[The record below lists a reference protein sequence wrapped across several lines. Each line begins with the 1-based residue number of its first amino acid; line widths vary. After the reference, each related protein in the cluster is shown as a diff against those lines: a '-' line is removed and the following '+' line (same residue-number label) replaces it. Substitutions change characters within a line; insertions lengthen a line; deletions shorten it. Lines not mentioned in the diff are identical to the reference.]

1 MIEIYWRDKMWKI
14 TLSLHPVCILL
25 LWSYIDIK
33 WKYNN
38 AKRSIPAH
46 PTFVNNLDLWPLTSK
61 RNRVHPLIIVNM
73 SAKFDRNAHNG
84 WVSNAFTRFLSH
96 KSMLTLTFDLW
107 PPKSIGFILL
117 PCLTCL
123 QSLTVKQT
131 TFQSPSCSQCYFHIR
146 QLWPWPLHLTSKIN
160 RVHPLVIINM
170 SAKFDED
177 AHNGSVSIVLTRL
190 LLLKS
195 IVALTFDLWPPKS
208 IGFILSSYWIC
219 LQSLMKMCTTLYTH
233 SRSQG

>member
-1 MIEIYWRDKMWKI
+1 MWKI
-14 TLSLHPVCILL
+14 TLSLHPVSILL

-38 AKRSIPAH
+38 AKRSTPAH
-46 PTFVNNLDLWPLTSK
+46 PTFVNNLDLWPLSSK
-61 RNRVHPLIIVNM
+61 RNRVHPLIIVNT
-73 SAKFDRNAHNG
+73 SAKFDRNTYKG
-84 WVSNAFTRFLSH
+84 WVSNAFTRFLITQVH
-96 KSMLTLTFDLW
+96 VDLDLR

-131 TFQSPSCSQCYFHIR
+131 TFQSLSCSQCYFHIR

-160 RVHPLVIINM
+160 RVHPLVMINM
-170 SAKFDED
+170 SAKFKED
-177 AHNGSVSIVLTRL
+177 AHNGSVSIVFTRL
-190 LLLKS
+190 LLFKS
-195 IVALTFDLWPPKS
+195 IMALTFDLWPPKS

-219 LQSLMKMCTTLYTH
+219 LQSLMKMCTTLYTL